1 MLAALGSFLQAKHQN
16 GKWLVRIEDLDPP
29 REIKGA
35 ADSILK
41 TLEAHGLHWDEDV
54 VYQSQRSAL
63 YQQALTTLE
72 ELSLLYACGCSRK
85 TIKQHA
91 KTGPIGFIYPGTCRG
106 QNPTQAALAT
116 RLKVDV
122 TNIQFFDG
130 LQGLRQQNIAQQIG
144 DIVLK
149 RADGFYAYHLAVVVD
164 DYEQGITEIVRGFD
178 LIDCTPIQIYLQQ
191 TLGYHTPFY
200 LHLPILLNNHHE
212 KLSKQT
218 KAQAVKADEA
228 PQTLIRLLTLLNQ
241 NPPPELVHEKCENI
255 LEWAIKNWCLK
266 TINQQ
271 FIEITS

>member
-1 MLAALGSFLQAKHQN
+1 MLAALGSYLQAKHQN

-41 TLEAHGLHWDEDV
+41 TLEVHGLYWDEDV
-54 VYQSQRSAL
+54 IYQSQRSEL

-85 TIKQHA
+85 TIKQQA

-106 QNPTQAALAT
+106 QKTTQTALAT

-149 RADGFYAYHLAVVVD
+149 RADGLYAYHLAVVVD

-178 LIDCTPIQIYLQQ
+178 LVDCTPIQIYLQQ
-191 TLGYHTPFY
+191 TLGYHTPLY
-200 LHLPILLNNHHE
+200 LHLPILINSHHE

-228 PQTLIRLLTLLNQ
+228 PQTLFRLLTLLNQ
-241 NPPPELVHEKCENI
+241 SPPAELVHETCENI
-255 LEWAIKNWCLK
+255 LKWAIKNWCLK
-266 TINQQ
+266 SINQQ
-271 FIEITS
+271 FIKITS